1 MVNSDVREVIKIWD
15 VIDGPYPAGIPE
27 REEAYYNVCKVE
39 LNGKI
44 SEIEYVF
51 GSFNSAYEMVKYFQ
65 TNIEPIEVNSED
77 SI

>member
-1 MVNSDVREVIKIWD
+1 MVNSDVREVVKIWD

-27 REEAYYNVCKVE
+27 REEAHYNVCKVE
-39 LNGKI
+39 IGGWFG
-44 SEIEYVF
+44 EIEYVF

-65 TNIEPIEVNSED
+65 TNIEPIEVDSEY